1 MNKAKL
7 GTRTWSTLLL
17 FGLFG
22 QLAWAVENMYFN
34 LFLYNEISGNP
45 HAIAWMVAMSAATA
59 TLTTM
64 IMGALSDKVSKRKI
78 FISVGYILWGIS
90 TLAFAFVS
98 VDTVASLFKYGDAIL
113 ITVVIVI
120 IMDCIMTFFGST
132 ANDGAFNAWV
142 TDVTDSENRGKV
154 EGVLATLPLVAM
166 LIIFGGFDV
175 FVQNDQWPLFFL
187 VLGGLVSLGGV
198 IGLFLI
204 KESNVRKSEENYWK
218 TLIYGF
224 RPSTIRKHPTLYLY
238 LCAFAL
244 FGISTQVFFPYFLIY
259 IQRYLGIDSYA
270 IVMGVVLIISS
281 VVSILVGRKVTAE
294 NKNKFLFPSM
304 GILAAGLLMLFFA
317 RGTIFLIAA
326 GTIMM
331 SGNLIVTSVMN
342 AKVRDYT
349 PLDKVGHFQGIR
361 MIFYVLIP
369 MVVGPFIGASVIQ
382 NSGEFYNDLGTIK
395 PVPTPGIFLGAAIV
409 VIFIVIPLYFAFRK
423 EKHISGESSV

>member
-1 MNKAKL
+1 
-7 GTRTWSTLLL
+7 
-17 FGLFG
+17 
-22 QLAWAVENMYFN
+22 
-34 LFLYNEISGNP
+34 
-45 HAIAWMVAMSAATA
+45 
-59 TLTTM
+59 
-64 IMGALSDKVSKRKI
+64 
-78 FISVGYILWGIS
+78 
-90 TLAFAFVS
+90 
-98 VDTVASLFKYGDAIL
+98 
-113 ITVVIVI
+113 
-120 IMDCIMTFFGST
+120 
-132 ANDGAFNAWV
+132 
-142 TDVTDSENRGKV
+142 
-154 EGVLATLPLVAM
+154 M

-187 VLGGLVSLGGV
+187 ILGSLVSLGGI

-204 KESNVRKSEENYWK
+204 KESDVRKSEENYWK

-270 IVMGVVLIISS
+270 IIMGIVLIISS

-304 GILAAGLLMLFFA
+304 GVLAAGLMMLFFA
-317 RGTIFLIAA
+317 KGTVFLIVA

-369 MVVGPFIGASVIQ
+369 MVVGPFIGAAVIQ

-409 VIFIVIPLYFAFRK
+409 VIFIAIPLYFAFRK
-423 EKHISGESSV
+423 EKRTSGESAV